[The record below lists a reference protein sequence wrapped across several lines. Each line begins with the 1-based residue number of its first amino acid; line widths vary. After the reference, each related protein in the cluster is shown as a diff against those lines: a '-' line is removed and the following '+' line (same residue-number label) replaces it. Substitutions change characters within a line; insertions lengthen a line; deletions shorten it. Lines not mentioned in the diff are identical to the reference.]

1 MDVCRGHKPWP
12 TSQILQTPPMDD
24 CPGSEVWC
32 SRRAFLL
39 GPSSTVGVSSTR
51 QIDAISH
58 GRIRAQY
65 WNVLFLLID
74 TGNKNMIQ
82 IHIWVSWVWM
92 RNMAGTGSK
101 VHIQLT
107 DMRKRRT
114 WWSLGSPNAVRK
126 KGHNDSK
133 CFIYGVSLVR
143 HQSHSATFLLHGHMG
158 QDKNRN
164 KSKVWHIN
172 TSVLVVSLSLLP
184 THSLW

>member
-12 TSQILQTPPMDD
+12 TSQILQTPPMDG

-107 DMRKRRT
+107 DMREDMVV
-114 WWSLGSPNAVRK
+114 LGVTQCSQK
-126 KGHNDSK
+126 KGPQWFKVLYLWSQPGQASIPLCH
-133 CFIYGVSLVR
+133 L
-143 HQSHSATFLLHGHMG
+143 SASWPHGAG
-158 QDKNRN
+158 QE
-164 KSKVWHIN
+164 
-172 TSVLVVSLSLLP
+172 
-184 THSLW
+184 